1 MNLSDL
7 IYVKEN
13 VLDHEFCRDLIYK
26 FNSDKRKFQG
36 TVGSTGSRGSI
47 VCSLNLSLKKCLD
60 LNISQI
66 TGWDKEDK
74 MLCKSFN
81 KNVKDYFS
89 YTSKFSPK
97 TEDNKTVF
105 GNGIRNFRDRGYLIR
120 SYEKSD
126 GYFNWHNDFSMDSQY
141 GIRMLTLIW
150 YLNDVDEGGETE
162 FVDGTIVK
170 PKTGQVLI
178 FPTSWYMAHRGR
190 MPISNKKYIITSWL
204 YGSQR

>member
-36 TVGSTGSRGSI
+36 TIGSTGATGTAVSR
-47 VCSLNLSLKKCLD
+47 LNLSLKKCLD
-60 LNISQI
+60 LRI
-66 TGWDKEDK
+66 TGCKGWDKEDK
-74 MLCKSFN
+74 ILCKSFN
-81 KNVKDYFS
+81 KNVKNYFE
-89 YTSKFSPK
+89 YARKFSPLG
-97 TEDNKTVF
+97 EDNNTVF
-105 GNGIRNFRDRGYLIR
+105 GNGIRNFRDRGYLMR

-126 GYFNWHNDFSMDSQY
+126 GYFHWHNDFSLDKQY
-141 GIRMLTLIW
+141 GFRMLTLIW
-150 YLNDVDEGGETE
+150 YLNDVEEGGETE
-162 FVDGTIVK
+162 FVDGTLVK
-170 PKTGQVLI
+170 PKTGQLLI

-204 YGSQR
+204 YGYQ

>member
-36 TVGSTGSRGSI
+36 TTGSTGATGTAVSR
-47 VCSLNLSLKKCLD
+47 LNLSLKKCLD
-60 LNISQI
+60 LRI
-66 TGWDKEDK
+66 TGLKEWNKEDK
-74 MLCKSFN
+74 ILCKSFN
-81 KNVKDYFS
+81 KNVKDYFQ
-89 YTSKFSPK
+89 YIYKFSPRG
-97 TEDNKTVF
+97 EDNNTVF
-105 GNGIRNFRDRGYLIR
+105 GDGIRNFRDRGYLMR

-126 GYFNWHNDFSMDSQY
+126 GYFRWHNDFSLDKQY
-141 GIRMLTLIW
+141 GLRMLTLIW
-150 YLNDVDEGGETE
+150 YLNDVEEGGETE

-204 YGSQR
+204 YGYQ

>member
-36 TVGSTGSRGSI
+36 TTGSTGATGTAVSR
-47 VCSLNLSLKKCLD
+47 LNLSLKKCLD
-60 LNISQI
+60 LRI
-66 TGWDKEDK
+66 TGLKEWNKEDK

-81 KNVKDYFS
+81 KNVVDYFQ
-89 YTSKFSPK
+89 YTYKFSPRG
-97 TEDNKTVF
+97 EDNNTVF
-105 GNGIRNFRDRGYLIR
+105 GDGIRNFRDRGYLMR

-126 GYFNWHNDFSMDSQY
+126 GYFHWHNDFSLDKQY
-141 GIRMLTLIW
+141 GFRMLTLIW
-150 YLNDVDEGGETE
+150 YLNDVEEGGETE
-162 FVDGTIVK
+162 FVDGTLVK

>member
-13 VLDHEFCRDLIYK
+13 VLDHEFCRELILK

-36 TVGSTGSRGSI
+36 TVGSTGSTGSI
-47 VCSLNLSLKKCLD
+47 ACSLNLSLKKCLD

-74 MLCKSFN
+74 MLCKSFS

-105 GNGIRNFRDRGYLIR
+105 GNGIRNFRDLGYLIR

-126 GYFNWHNDFSMDSQY
+126 GYFNWHNDFSLDKQY
-141 GIRMLTLIW
+141 GFRMLTLIW
-150 YLNDVDEGGETE
+150 YLNDVEEGGETE

-170 PKTGQVLI
+170 PKTGQLLI

-204 YGSQR
+204 YGYQ